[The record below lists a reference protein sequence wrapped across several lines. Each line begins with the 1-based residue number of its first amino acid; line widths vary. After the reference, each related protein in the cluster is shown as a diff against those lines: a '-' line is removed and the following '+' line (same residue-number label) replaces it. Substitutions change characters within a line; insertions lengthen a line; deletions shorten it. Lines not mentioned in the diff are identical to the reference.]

1 MSCAACVGRVEKAL
15 LRVPGVLEVNVNLA
29 AERATV
35 ERLAGTFWVTDL
47 ERAVEGAG
55 YGVVGVGEEGPAENA
70 REREYRR
77 LRMTFLVA
85 AALTALILVGSVP
98 MMFGFMPPVPVRW
111 LNLVLLALATPVQF
125 WAGWRFYRGAW
136 GALRH
141 GQANMNTLVA
151 VGTSAAYLYS
161 AVATLAPGLFGA
173 AGERADVFFETA
185 ALIVTLVLLG
195 RLLEARARGRT
206 GEAIK
211 KLAGLR
217 VETARVV
224 RDAGEV
230 DVPVEEVGVGDVVV
244 VRPGETV
251 AVDGIV
257 VSGQSAVDEAMI
269 TGEPIPVV
277 KRPGNEMIG
286 ATVNGTGSLRF
297 RATKVGRDTALA
309 QIMRLVEEAQ
319 GSKAPIQRLA
329 DRISGVFV
337 PAVLALAA
345 LTFSVWLPFGP
356 EPAFTLALSNFVA
369 VLIIACP
376 CAMGL
381 ATPTSIM
388 VGTGRG
394 AERGILIK
402 GGEALEGAHRLTTV
416 VLDKTGTLTRGEPR
430 LTDVVA
436 ANGLGEEEL
445 LRLAA
450 SAERVSEHPLGEAIV
465 AGARERE
472 IRLADPEGF
481 DAPTG
486 RGVRATVD
494 GQAVLVGSRRLME
507 ESGVPE
513 DGLAPRFE
521 ELSAEGKTPVLVAVN
536 GRAAGLVAVADTVRE
551 GSREAIE
558 TLRGMG
564 LKVAMISGDDRRTAA
579 AVARELGVERVLAEV
594 LPDEKAGEVA
604 KLQADSE
611 VVAMVGDGINDAP
624 ALARAD
630 VGVAIGTGTDVAMEA
645 ADLTLISG
653 DPRWVARA
661 IRLSKATMRNIRQ
674 NLFWA
679 FAYNVL
685 LIPVAAGAPLPV
697 LRRGRSPEPG
707 TRGGGDG
714 ALVGNGGVERP
725 AASPRGGG
733 ISRADRGDV
742 PDRTPGRRAPES
754 GPPRRTPLDEPG
766 SQGDGNPRRRPPG
779 RGDGMVP
786 ARQPGALGALR
797 VRDLDVP
804 GREGR
809 SFVARAGLRH
819 TRVGGNDEVE
829 LAYALRSEYWGRG
842 LATELAGAAVAVGFE
857 RLGLDDVVAFTLPT
871 NRGSWRVMEK
881 TGFEYERDV
890 VHAGLPH
897 VLYRIT
903 ASGWKRDSRRRRG
916 SRERRSNG
924 RNAGQ
929 RAEHRRR
936 RRHGPR
942 VHQGEG
948 QGAAPEP
955 PQADRGAG
963 ARPSAHGGRRKRT
976 AWTYSPRS
984 GASSPPRRRW
994 RPSCSRTT

>member
-1 MSCAACVGRVEKAL
+1 MGEGLRKVYLPVTGMSCAACARRVEKALSGAVGVYGASVNLASEKAAVEHDPASADLTGLIRAVEGAGYGVEKSRTDFGVTGMSCAACVGRVEKAL
-15 LRVPGVLEVNVNLA
+15 LRVPGVLNANVNLA
-29 AERATV
+29 SERVTV
-35 ERLAGTFWVTDL
+35 ERLAGTSEMADL

-55 YGVVGVGEEGPAENA
+55 YGVVRVGEEEPAEDGGG
-70 REREYRR
+70 REYRR
-77 LRMTFLVA
+77 LRRTFFVA

-98 MMFGFMPPVPVRW
+98 MMVGVMPPVPVRW

-161 AVATLAPGLFGA
+161 AVAALAPGLFGA
-173 AGERADVFFETA
+173 AGERADVYFETA

-217 VETARVV
+217 AETARVV

-244 VRPGETV
+244 VRPGEKV
-251 AVDGIV
+251 PVDGIV
-257 VSGQSAVDEAMI
+257 VSGESAVDEAMI

-277 KRPGNEMIG
+277 KRSGDGVIG
-286 ATVNGTGSLRF
+286 ATVNGTGSFKF

-345 LTFSVWLPFGP
+345 LTFSVWLLFGP

-450 SAERVSEHPLGEAIV
+450 SAERASEHPLGEAIV

-472 IRLADPEGF
+472 IRLSDPEGF

-494 GQAVLVGSRRLME
+494 GRAVLVGSRRLME
-507 ESGVPE
+507 ESGVAE

-521 ELSAEGKTPVLVAVN
+521 ELSAEGKTPILVAVD
-536 GRAAGLVAVADTVRE
+536 GRAVGLVAVADTVHE

-558 TLRGMG
+558 ALRGMG

-579 AVARELGVERVLAEV
+579 AVARELGVGRVLAEV

-604 KLQADSE
+604 KLQAEGE

-653 DPRWVARA
+653 DPRGVARA
-661 IRLSKATMRNIRQ
+661 IRLSKATMKNIRQ

-685 LIPVAAGAPLPV
+685 LIPVAAGALYPFFGEAGLLSPV
-697 LRRGRSPEPG
+697 LAAAAM
-707 TRGGGDG
+707 
-714 ALVGNGGVERP
+714 ALSSVTVVSN
-725 AASPRGGG
+725 
-733 ISRADRGDV
+733 
-742 PDRTPGRRAPES
+742 
-754 GPPRRTPLDEPG
+754 
-766 SQGDGNPRRRPPG
+766 
-779 RGDGMVP
+779 
-786 ARQPGALGALR
+786 ALR
-797 VRDLDVP
+797 
-804 GREGR
+804 
-809 SFVARAGLRH
+809 LR
-819 TRVGGNDEVE
+819 RVEV
-829 LAYALRSEYWGRG
+829 G
-842 LATELAGAAVAVGFE
+842 
-857 RLGLDDVVAFTLPT
+857 
-871 NRGSWRVMEK
+871 
-881 TGFEYERDV
+881 
-890 VHAGLPH
+890 
-897 VLYRIT
+897 
-903 ASGWKRDSRRRRG
+903 
-916 SRERRSNG
+916 
-924 RNAGQ
+924 
-929 RAEHRRR
+929 
-936 RRHGPR
+936 
-942 VHQGEG
+942 
-948 QGAAPEP
+948 
-955 PQADRGAG
+955 
-963 ARPSAHGGRRKRT
+963 
-976 AWTYSPRS
+976 
-984 GASSPPRRRW
+984 
-994 RPSCSRTT
+994 